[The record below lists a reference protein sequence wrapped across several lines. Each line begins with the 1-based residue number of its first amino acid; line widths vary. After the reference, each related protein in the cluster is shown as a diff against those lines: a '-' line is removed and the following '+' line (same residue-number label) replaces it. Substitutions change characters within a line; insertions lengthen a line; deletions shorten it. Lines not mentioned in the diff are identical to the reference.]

1 MSSYRRWRKAR
12 CDRESSDWTETLS
25 RPGDV
30 VFVAR
35 GSTYPLV
42 LRPDG
47 EEFRT
52 RGFAYVHGLMHAEKK
67 DLDVQVLK
75 IR

>member
-1 MSSYRRWRKAR
+1 MGCSITS
-12 CDRESSDWTETLS
+12 T

-30 VFVAR
+30 VYVAR

-42 LRPDG
+42 LRPDADD
-47 EEFRT
+47 FRL

-67 DLDVQVLK
+67 DLEVQVFEEPLS
-75 IR
+75 IMH